1 MSEDRLERALR
12 EMKEEDID
20 AGTRDTARQ
29 RVWDNLTDAGS
40 ATQGTLSRRSGPFCA
55 EFRQDLR
62 PYASHELGSSRRL
75 LVEDHLSRC
84 SRCRAE
90 LAAMN
95 GERSVVARL
104 RQGFGEASPVAS
116 SSRRVRWGALAA
128 AAALFF
134 AILYVGRDAIDGM
147 MAPG

>member
-12 EMKEEDID
+12 EMKEEDTD
-20 AGTRDTARQ
+20 AGMLDSARQ
-29 RVWDNLTDAGS
+29 RVWETLTNVGA
-40 ATQGTLSRRSGPFCA
+40 ATQETPLRRSGQFCA

-84 SRCRAE
+84 PRCRAE

-95 GERSVVARL
+95 GERSVVAMPLSRPSL
-104 RQGFGEASPVAS
+104 GEHGS
-116 SSRRVRWGALAA
+116 SSRWMRRGLLAA
-128 AAALFF
+128 AA
-134 AILYVGRDAIDGM
+134 
-147 MAPG
+147 